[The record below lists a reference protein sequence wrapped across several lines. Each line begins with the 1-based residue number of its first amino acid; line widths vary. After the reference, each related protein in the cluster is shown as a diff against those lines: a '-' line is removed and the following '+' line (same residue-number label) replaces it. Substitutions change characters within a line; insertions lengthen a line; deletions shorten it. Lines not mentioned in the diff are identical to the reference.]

1 MLHPNMGRDAQD
13 YVARVTVDDLKITVE
28 GAGEHD
34 FMRWDQLQWVV
45 IEATMEEEGRSLI
58 WRLQGLGVRRCRIP
72 FGIEGEQLMLAR
84 LQNLPG
90 FDVLAVAEALCGS
103 DAGRFICW
111 RRDRSA

>member
-1 MLHPNMGRDAQD
+1 MSRDAQED
-13 YVARVTVDDLKITVE
+13 VSRVTVDDLKISVD
-28 GAGEHD
+28 GVGGHD
-34 FMRWDQLQWVV
+34 FIRWDQLQWVV
-45 IEATMEEEGRSLI
+45 IEAAMEEEGRSLV

-72 FGIEGEQLMLAR
+72 FGIEGEQQMLAK

-111 RRDRSA
+111 RRDRSAK